1 MYQSHKVSSSI
12 YIANT
17 KKLIWIAL
25 IVSQL
30 FSTSQAQEEPYWWK
44 EYELQPGFIEALTQ
58 FKLTPQL
65 MNSNPQETI
74 EKSNDTQEPLYWLRR
89 TLQQYS
95 KIEQSTYNVP
105 TTEIHANGKN
115 RTAMGGRY
123 GFFTTDI
130 FLNPSDSVDITRVS
144 SNPQVTCSA
153 WTGTDFNLENNA
165 ARDWK
170 VTGWGSQV
178 DIPFT
183 VTAAAQ

>member
-1 MYQSHKVSSSI
+1 M

-105 TTEIHANGKN
+105 TTEIHANGK
-115 RTAMGGRY
+115 TEQLWGAGTVFSPPI
-123 GFFTTDI
+123 FF
-130 FLNPSDSVDITRVS
+130 
-144 SNPQVTCSA
+144 
-153 WTGTDFNLENNA
+153 
-165 ARDWK
+165 
-170 VTGWGSQV
+170 
-178 DIPFT
+178 
-183 VTAAAQ
+183 